1 MPRPFVTLKKG
12 IAPHKDTF
20 YTVPEMP
27 DNGLGWPENHSDMHC
42 AVATLTTGP
51 VTFGDKP
58 GLENRDLLMK
68 CCRDDGKILK
78 PDRAISAIDS
88 QIRNLGIVFDIA
100 SNLYYNVK
108 FSFCLIWV
116 QVRQEN

>member
-1 MPRPFVTLKKG
+1 
-12 IAPHKDTF
+12 
-20 YTVPEMP
+20 MP

-42 AVATLTTGP
+42 AIATLTTGP

-88 QIRNLGIVFDIA
+88 QIRNLGIVFYKPICIF
-100 SNLYYNVK
+100 Y
-108 FSFCLIWV
+108 LIQV
-116 QVRQEN
+116 QTKTNGSY

>member
-1 MPRPFVTLKKG
+1 MTLFDLRKG

-88 QIRNLGIVFDIA
+88 QIRNLGIVFNNPKVFD
-100 SNLYYNVK
+100 S
-108 FSFCLIWV
+108 SFWLML
-116 QVRQEN
+116 ET

>member
-1 MPRPFVTLKKG
+1 MTLCDPSKG

-88 QIRNLGIVFDIA
+88 QIRNLGIVFNNPKVFD
-100 SNLYYNVK
+100 S
-108 FSFCLIWV
+108 SFWLML
-116 QVRQEN
+116 ET

>member
-1 MPRPFVTLKKG
+1 
-12 IAPHKDTF
+12 
-20 YTVPEMP
+20 MP

-42 AVATLTTGP
+42 AIATLTTGP

-88 QIRNLGIVFDIA
+88 QIRNLGIVFFCIF
-100 SNLYYNVK
+100 SK
-108 FSFCLIWV
+108 FKAIEKTNGSY
-116 QVRQEN
+116 